1 MSTLNCNRGKCQNVS
16 FNVKGKTM
24 SNSLKARK
32 AIRKIF
38 GGKYID
44 APITK
49 EEVDLQWDFLMAM
62 KVRQFRLIK
71 IINDEEVDKELLQN
85 IFDAL
90 NICDVA

>member
-1 MSTLNCNRGKCQNVS
+1 
-16 FNVKGKTM
+16 M

-38 GGKYID
+38 DGKYID
-44 APITK
+44 AQITK

>member
-1 MSTLNCNRGKCQNVS
+1 
-16 FNVKGKTM
+16 M
-24 SNSLKARK
+24 SNSLRARK

-38 GGKYID
+38 DGKYID

-49 EEVDLQWDFLMAM
+49 EEVDLQWDFFMAM

-71 IINDEEVDKELLQN
+71 IRNDEEVDKELLQN

>member
-1 MSTLNCNRGKCQNVS
+1 
-16 FNVKGKTM
+16 M

-38 GGKYID
+38 DGKYID

>member
-1 MSTLNCNRGKCQNVS
+1 
-16 FNVKGKTM
+16 M
-24 SNSLKARK
+24 SNSLRARK

-38 GGKYID
+38 DGKYID

>member
-1 MSTLNCNRGKCQNVS
+1 MLNYNKDKCQNMS

-24 SNSLKARK
+24 SNSLRARK

-38 GGKYID
+38 DGKYID

-49 EEVDLQWDFLMAM
+49 EEVDLQWDFLMVM
-62 KVRQFRLIK
+62 KIQQHRLIE
-71 IINDEEVDKELLQN
+71 IINKEQVDKKLVQK

-90 NICDVA
+90 NIYDVT

>member
-1 MSTLNCNRGKCQNVS
+1 
-16 FNVKGKTM
+16 M
-24 SNSLKARK
+24 SNSLRARK

-38 GGKYID
+38 DGKYID

-90 NICDVA
+90 NICDLA

>member
-1 MSTLNCNRGKCQNVS
+1 
-16 FNVKGKTM
+16 M
-24 SNSLKARK
+24 SNSLRAKK
-32 AIRKIF
+32 AILKKF
-38 GGKYID
+38 DGKYID

-85 IFDAL
+85 IFDTL

>member
-1 MSTLNCNRGKCQNVS
+1 
-16 FNVKGKTM
+16 M
-24 SNSLKARK
+24 SNSVRARK

-38 GGKYID
+38 DGKYID

-85 IFDAL
+85 IFDTL